1 MKPKKPHTATTAK
14 VNFALFTI
22 IFLILT
28 IIIQL

>member
-1 MKPKKPHTATTAK
+1 MKPKKATPATTAK

-28 IIIQL
+28 ILIQL